1 MLLPLMDATLRLKE
15 YEILANFAKETERVY
30 ENLGNFEREIKRRY
44 ENLAYFEKEIEK
56 VRRE

>member
-1 MLLPLMDATLRLKE
+1 MKFWQILPRRLKE
-15 YEILANFAKETERVY
+15 Y